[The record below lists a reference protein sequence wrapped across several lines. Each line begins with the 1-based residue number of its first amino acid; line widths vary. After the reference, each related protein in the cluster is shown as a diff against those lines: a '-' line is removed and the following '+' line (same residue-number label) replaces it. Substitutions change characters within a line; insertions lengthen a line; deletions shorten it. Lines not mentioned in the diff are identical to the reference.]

1 MSTLEL
7 PYAADAEDSLSFENL
22 EVLRLQYE
30 RESLQAHVT
39 VQTKFNYAWGLVKSP
54 LREHQVEGVKLLQ
67 ELYRSEPK
75 RRRECLYYL
84 ALGHYKMGNYEEAR
98 KFNELLLEKEPTN
111 LQAISLGQ
119 LIEKGVT
126 KEGYVGMALV
136 GGAAA
141 LSALAIASLIRRATR
156 K

>member
-1 MSTLEL
+1 
-7 PYAADAEDSLSFENL
+7 
-22 EVLRLQYE
+22 
-30 RESLQAHVT
+30 
-39 VQTKFNYAWGLVKSP
+39 
-54 LREHQVEGVKLLQ
+54 
-67 ELYRSEPK
+67 
-75 RRRECLYYL
+75 
-84 ALGHYKMGNYEEAR
+84 MGNYEEAR

-111 LQAISLGQ
+111 LQAISLAQ

-141 LSALAIASLIRRATR
+141 LGALAMASLIRRATR